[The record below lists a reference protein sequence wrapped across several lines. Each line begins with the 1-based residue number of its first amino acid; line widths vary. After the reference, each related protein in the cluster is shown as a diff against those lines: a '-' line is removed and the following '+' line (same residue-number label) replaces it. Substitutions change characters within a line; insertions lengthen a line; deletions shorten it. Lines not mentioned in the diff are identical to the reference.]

1 MSLIPRQPVPT
12 LQVPLIGG
20 GQFDLS
26 KEQPEHFTL
35 LVFYRGH
42 HCPICMSYLRS
53 LKEVLSEFE
62 ARGVSVLALSSDSAE
77 RAQATHEKIK
87 LDGLRLGYGLALSQA
102 QEWGLFLS
110 AGKGKTSIGIE
121 EPAQFSEPAL
131 FLVRPD
137 GTLYFSTV
145 QSMPFVR
152 PDFAALLKTIDFVV
166 EKDYPARGELTL

>member
-1 MSLIPRQPVPT
+1 MSLIPRQPVPA
-12 LQVPLIGG
+12 LQVPLFGHES
-20 GQFDLS
+20 FDLAH
-26 KEQPEHFTL
+26 ETAENFTL

-53 LKEVLSEFE
+53 LNELHDEFT

-77 RAQATHEKIK
+77 RAQATHDK
-87 LDGLRLGYGLALSQA
+87 LKLGALRLGYGLTADAARQ
-102 QEWGLFLS
+102 WGLFRS

-121 EPAQFSEPAL
+121 EPAEFSEPGL

-145 QSMPFVR
+145 QTMPFSR
-152 PDFAALLKTIDFVV
+152 PDFPALLKTIDFVL
-166 EKDYPARGELTL
+166 EKDYPARGELQ